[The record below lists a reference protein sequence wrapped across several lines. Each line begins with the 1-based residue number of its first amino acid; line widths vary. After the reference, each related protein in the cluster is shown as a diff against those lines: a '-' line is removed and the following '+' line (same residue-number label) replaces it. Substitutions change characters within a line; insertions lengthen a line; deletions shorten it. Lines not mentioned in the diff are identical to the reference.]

1 MHNYSIHPKCADVR
15 EMTADE
21 YDRLRTSI
29 AVHGYDPAYPIIVHE
44 GMILDGRHRYKACRE
59 LNIEPVVIEWT
70 PTGDDTPELVVLRS
84 LARRHMTKS
93 ELAALA
99 VEALP
104 AQERLAQ
111 ERMKAGKADPAAKVR
126 QGTAA
131 KAVAEAAGVSE
142 RLVQDA
148 KKLKED
154 APDEFEAVK
163 KGEKSICEAKEAAK
177 PTPPRPKQMTDGA
190 GRVITEPSV
199 IEAIGDLPWFDD
211 IANRLHAIKREIL
224 AKAEMPTGA
233 KLRANPIETDF
244 KNIVAAIRFARPY
257 AQCPYRSCKTRG
269 CDACKGTRW
278 VNLETWQNIPQN
290 IREAKK

>member
-1 MHNYSIHPKCADVR
+1 MQTYSIHPKCADVR

-21 YDRLRTSI
+21 YDRLITSI
-29 AVHGYDPAYPIIVHE
+29 ARHGYDPAYPIVVHE

-59 LNIEPVVIEWT
+59 LNIEPVVIEWA

-111 ERMKAGKADPAAKVR
+111 ERMKAGKADPTAKVR

-131 KAVAEAAGVSE
+131 KVVAEAAGVSE

-154 APDEFEAVK
+154 APEEFEAVK
-163 KGEKSICEAKEAAK
+163 KGEKSIGEAKEAAK
-177 PTPPRPKQMTDGA
+177 PVPPRPKQMTDGA
-190 GRVITEPSV
+190 GRAITDPDVLYAMTQVSFFSDMV
-199 IEAIGDLPWFDD
+199 
-211 IANRLHAIKREIL
+211 NKLHAIKREIL
-224 AKAEMPTGA
+224 RHAEDPSGA
-233 KLRANPIETDF
+233 RIRVNTIETDF
-244 KNIVAAIRFARPY
+244 KNIVAAVKFATPF

-278 VNLETWQNIPQN
+278 VTEEVWNNIPKN
-290 IREAKK
+290 IREAVK